1 MAAKKSRNLQL
12 TRYSA
17 SGQGLQF
24 KEAEKETRQGKWGER
39 RKSRK
44 PPRPLRKQEHRA
56 QKEKSKSCGYCGKT
70 GTHSP
75 GRNCPVYRKQCLKC
89 GKYNHYASYCRV
101 GAPHQEEKNE
111 GTQPPWIVLDLEIP
125 EKGTQISVPPD
136 QTMVTA
142 ETSAEPPNAE
152 IPPELEAELTQGAE
166 GD

>member
-12 TRYSA
+12 TRYSV
-17 SGQGLQF
+17 SGQGLRF
-24 KEAEKETRQGKWGER
+24 KEAEKETRQGKWGEI

-125 EKGTQISVPPD
+125 EKGNSNQCTTRSDNGHCRDISRTTQCRDTTRTGS
-136 QTMVTA
+136 
-142 ETSAEPPNAE
+142 
-152 IPPELEAELTQGAE
+152 
-166 GD
+166 